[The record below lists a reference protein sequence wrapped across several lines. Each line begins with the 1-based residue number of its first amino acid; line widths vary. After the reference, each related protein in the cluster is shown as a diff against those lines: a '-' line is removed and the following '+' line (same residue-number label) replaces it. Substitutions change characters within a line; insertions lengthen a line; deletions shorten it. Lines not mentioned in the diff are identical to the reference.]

1 MKLPIISA
9 SAMSGWKNWAL
20 IRFLIDV
27 YSLLIPN
34 SKAFVSNLY
43 GQFSYLTMSIW
54 YGLRS
59 VRATGILLLIL
70 GVVTGL
76 SLVIP
81 QQANPV
87 TTTAARQAWVSNL
100 PAAVQSWGE
109 LLYSLGFA
117 RLFDSLWFWLPLGL
131 LTLNSSVALADYGA
145 AAWPRLQARMPNL
158 SQQHPLARR
167 AEQSTRLPE
176 SPDTFLDELRA
187 LLTTQGFY
195 LYPPLETEPRLVG
208 AARRRWAWLGPAIFY
223 AGLLIGIN
231 GLVVSH
237 FFLQSD
243 TLTLWPHEPKSSS
256 LLEGQFELKEVDPSQ
271 RIGEVDF
278 TVEGAEPSTLTWR
291 LYLPTFFKN
300 TLFWPRAMEPVLTI
314 EAQDETGVLLRLIP
328 SQENLFPA
336 ERLHLPLAEADTPVY
351 FLIPAAGLAFQIVPD
366 SNNLE
371 LFEVKVR
378 HGSEPT
384 PAEEIKVQA
393 GKSFT
398 IEGLTVSMSLNS
410 NLLVLGYR
418 DPALPF
424 YGLALGFI
432 LVAGVFIFIQP
443 PLQVWIIPEVKGR
456 GGQLYGVVEKFG
468 SASEIPQF
476 LAGQLNKGGDF

>member
-1 MKLPIISA
+1 MAFLFWIA
-9 SAMSGWKNWAL
+9 NL
-20 IRFLIDV
+20 RFSIDV

-34 SKAFVSNLY
+34 SKAFVSNLH
-43 GQFSYLTMSIW
+43 GQISNLTTSIW

-59 VRATGILLLIL
+59 LRTTGILLLIL

-87 TTTAARQAWVSNL
+87 TTNATRQAWVSNL
-100 PAAVQSWGE
+100 PAAMQSWGE
-109 LLYSLGFA
+109 LFYSLGFA

-131 LTLNSSVALADYGA
+131 LLLNSLVALADYGA
-145 AAWPRLQARMPNL
+145 AAWPRLQACMPRLNR
-158 SQQHPLARR
+158 QHPLARR

-187 LLTTQGFY
+187 SLTAQGFY
-195 LYPPLETEPRLVG
+195 LYPPLEAEPRLIG

-223 AGLLIGIN
+223 TGLVAGIS

-243 TLTLWPHEPKSSS
+243 ILTLWPLEPKSSS
-256 LLEGQFELKEVDPSQ
+256 LFEGQFELKEVDPGQ
-271 RIGEVDF
+271 RIGQVDF
-278 TVEGAEPSTLTWR
+278 TAEGVEPSTLTWR

-300 TLFWPRAMEPVLTI
+300 TLFWPRAMEPILTI
-314 EAQDETGVLLRLIP
+314 EARDETGALLRLIP

-336 ERLHLPLAEADTPVY
+336 ERLHLPLAKADAPVY
-351 FLIPAAGLAFQIVPD
+351 FLIPAGGLAFQIVPD
-366 SNNLE
+366 PNNPE

-378 HGSEPT
+378 HGSEST

-398 IEGLTVSMSLNS
+398 IEGLTVIMSLNS

-418 DPALPF
+418 DPALPL

-468 SASEIPQF
+468 PAENALQFFDDLINPASW
-476 LAGQLNKGGDF
+476 

>member
-1 MKLPIISA
+1 VAFLFWIA
-9 SAMSGWKNWAL
+9 DL
-20 IRFLIDV
+20 RFSIDV
-27 YSLLIPN
+27 YRLLIPN

-43 GQFSYLTMSIW
+43 GQISSLTMSSW

-59 VRATGILLLIL
+59 PRATGILLLIL
-70 GVVTGL
+70 GLVASL

-87 TTTAARQAWVSNL
+87 TTAAARQAWVSNL
-100 PAAVQSWGE
+100 PAAMQSWGE
-109 LLYSLGFA
+109 LFYSLGFA

-131 LTLNSSVALADYGA
+131 LLLNSLIALADYGA
-145 AAWPRLQARMPNL
+145 AAWPRLQARIPSLNR
-158 SQQHPLARR
+158 QHPLARR

-176 SPDTFLDELRA
+176 SPDTFLDELRTSLA
-187 LLTTQGFY
+187 AQGFY
-195 LYPPLETEPRLVG
+195 LYPPLEAEPRLIG
-208 AARRRWAWLGPAIFY
+208 AAQRRWAWLGPAIFY
-223 AGLLIGIN
+223 AGLLAGIS
-231 GLVVSH
+231 GLVISH

-243 TLTLWPHEPKSSS
+243 TLTLWPLEPKSSS
-256 LLEGQFELKEVDPSQ
+256 LFEGQFELKEVDPGQ
-271 RIGEVDF
+271 RIGQVEF
-278 TVEGAEPSTLTWR
+278 TVEGVESSTLTWR

-300 TLFWPRAMEPVLTI
+300 TLFWPRAMEPILTV
-314 EAQDETGVLLRLIP
+314 EARDETGTLLRLIP

-336 ERLHLPLAEADTPVY
+336 ERLHLPLAKADAPVY

-366 SNNLE
+366 PDNLE

-378 HGSEPT
+378 HGSEPV
-384 PAEEIKVQA
+384 PAEEIKVQT
-393 GKSFT
+393 GKSFNV
-398 IEGLTVSMSLNS
+398 EGLTVIMSLNS

-418 DPALPF
+418 DPALPL

-443 PLQVWIIPEVKGR
+443 PLQMWIIPEVKGR

-468 SASEIPQF
+468 SVSKMSQF
-476 LAGQLNKGGDF
+476 LATQLNKEGDF

>member
-1 MKLPIISA
+1 
-9 SAMSGWKNWAL
+9 MSGWKNWAL
-20 IRFLIDV
+20 IRFSIDI

-34 SKAFVSNLY
+34 SKAFVSSFH
-43 GQFSYLTMSIW
+43 GQISNLTMSIW

-59 VRATGILLLIL
+59 PRATGILLLVL
-70 GVVTGL
+70 GAVAGL

-87 TTTAARQAWVSNL
+87 TTPATRQAWVSNL

-109 LLYSLGFA
+109 LFYSLGFA
-117 RLFDSLWFWLPLGL
+117 RLLDSLWFWLPLGL
-131 LTLNSSVALADYGA
+131 LLLNSLIALADYGA
-145 AAWPRLQARMPNL
+145 AAWPRLQARMPSL
-158 SQQHPLARR
+158 SRQHPLARR
-167 AEQSTRLPE
+167 VEQSTRLPK

-187 LLTTQGFY
+187 SLTTQGFY
-195 LYPPLETEPRLVG
+195 LYPPLEAEPRLIG
-208 AARRRWAWLGPAIFY
+208 AARRRWAWFGPALFY
-223 AGLLIGIN
+223 AGLLVGIS

-243 TLTLWPHEPKSSS
+243 TLTLWPLESISNS
-256 LLEGQFELKEVDPSQ
+256 LLEGQFELKEVDPDQ
-271 RIGEVDF
+271 RIGQVDF
-278 TVEGAEPSTLTWR
+278 TAEGAEPSSLTWR
-291 LYLPTFFKN
+291 LYLPTFFRN
-300 TLFWPRAMEPVLTI
+300 TLFWPRAMEPALTI
-314 EAQDETGVLLRLIP
+314 EARDETGTLLRLIP

-336 ERLHLPLAEADTPVY
+336 ERLHLPLARADTPVY

-366 SNNLE
+366 PNNPE

-378 HGSEPT
+378 HGSEPA
-384 PAEEIKVQA
+384 PMEEIKVQA
-393 GKSFT
+393 GKPFI
-398 IEGLTVSMSLNS
+398 IEGLTIIMSLNS

-418 DPALPF
+418 DPALPL

-456 GGQLYGVVEKFG
+456 GGQLYGVVEKFD
-468 SASEIPQF
+468 SASEMPQF
-476 LAGQLNKGGDF
+476 LAKQLNKEGDF